1 MPKKKITF
9 HIVEETPSAE
19 AKTSETIY
27 SFQTYWKWYKKIVKT
42 WKVNL
47 PVQLIISCFDIKI
60 LRWKIEVEPVKML
73 DSTIRFLHHK
83 MLIIEIVCNS
93 WGRFFFALLNDGT
106 YIFPFEKTSANA
118 FKHHWASINFFSRL
132 NVFLF

>member
-1 MPKKKITF
+1 
-9 HIVEETPSAE
+9 
-19 AKTSETIY
+19 
-27 SFQTYWKWYKKIVKT
+27 
-42 WKVNL
+42 
-47 PVQLIISCFDIKI
+47 
-60 LRWKIEVEPVKML
+60 ML
-73 DSTIRFLHHK
+73 DSTFRFLHHK

-132 NVFLF
+132 NVFILAFTERRNGIQIAKNRAWGNDMKG